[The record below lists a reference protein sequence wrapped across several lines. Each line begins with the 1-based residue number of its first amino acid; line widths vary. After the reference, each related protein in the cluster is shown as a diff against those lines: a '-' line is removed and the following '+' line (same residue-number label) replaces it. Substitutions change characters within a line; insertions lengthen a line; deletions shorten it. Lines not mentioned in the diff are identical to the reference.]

1 MQSLAVVRTGLE
13 GEQTKM
19 DVISN
24 NLANLNTTGFKRM
37 RPVFADLL
45 YEDQTQAG
53 GFTSQAT
60 NYPSGL
66 QQGTGANVVATEPIV
81 TQGSLEQTGNALD
94 LAINGQGYFQVL
106 LPSGQLAYT
115 RDGSFQIS
123 AQGQVVTAKGYQL
136 QPSIT
141 IPRNAQS
148 VTIGTDGTVS
158 VQIQGQSQPSQVGL
172 IQLANFINPEGLQ
185 FAGDNLAIQT
195 QASGAPITGQPSQN
209 GLGTVAQGYLEGSNV
224 SVVDEMI
231 DMIATQRA
239 YELNTAGRQ
248 KCRSDAQLSDPDRA
262 VRRRRSVSP
271 AAVLLVLGGGLGA
284 CQNAQTARDN
294 MLASLQHLPGDT
306 AIESP
311 TTNGAIYHGYSQGGA
326 ELSLFRDH
334 RPWQVGDIVTV
345 QVTEAATATKNV
357 SQNLSRNDNNAGT
370 VNAQLGW
377 PLSSS
382 GSPTSYTANLSN
394 TTRQRPARQRRHRA
408 ERQLHRHDVGDGAA
422 HPAQRRPRHRRRGSG
437 AARWRQRIHPAR
449 RRGAAGGRAVDEY
462 CPVAADG

>member
-13 GEQTKM
+13 GEQTNM

-24 NLANLNTTGFKRM
+24 NLANINTTGFKKM

-66 QQGTGANVVATEPIV
+66 QQGTGANVVATEPMV

-94 LAINGQGYFQVL
+94 MAINGQGYFQIL
-106 LPSGQLAYT
+106 LPSGQIAYT
-115 RDGSFQIS
+115 RDGSFQVS

-136 QPSIT
+136 QPPIT

-158 VQIQGQSQPSQVGL
+158 VQIQNQKQPSQVGL
-172 IQLANFINPEGLQ
+172 IQLANFINPAGLQ
-185 FAGDNLAIQT
+185 NTGSNLAIQT

-239 YELNTAGRQ
+239 YELNTEAAKGVDQ
-248 KCRSDAQLSDPDRA
+248 MLSY
-262 VRRRRSVSP
+262 
-271 AAVLLVLGGGLGA
+271 L
-284 CQNAQTARDN
+284 T
-294 MLASLQHLPGDT
+294 
-306 AIESP
+306 
-311 TTNGAIYHGYSQGGA
+311 
-326 ELSLFRDH
+326 
-334 RPWQVGDIVTV
+334 
-345 QVTEAATATKNV
+345 QVT
-357 SQNLSRNDNNAGT
+357 Q
-370 VNAQLGW
+370 
-377 PLSSS
+377 
-382 GSPTSYTANLSN
+382 
-394 TTRQRPARQRRHRA
+394 
-408 ERQLHRHDVGDGAA
+408 
-422 HPAQRRPRHRRRGSG
+422 
-437 AARWRQRIHPAR
+437 
-449 RRGAAGGRAVDEY
+449 
-462 CPVAADG
+462 